1 MKERMRQCVNY
12 PISNLV
18 CYNYTNKRTSVG
30 DCKIDYL
37 KHKMICVSAN
47 RFKTQSMS

>member
-18 CYNYTNKRTSVG
+18 CYNYTNKRPSVG
-30 DCKIDYL
+30 DCKIDCL
-37 KHKMICVSAN
+37 EHKMICVSAY
-47 RFKTQSMS
+47 RLKTQFMP